1 VKKSSESYSEKLN
14 ISSFFHDLHKLKKEK
29 FMNASC
35 SIKISEYKKLQ
46 DLVKQ
51 NNTTI
56 NKLLQKF
63 IRDLLNNSYK

>member
-1 VKKSSESYSEKLN
+1 MLVVQLRLVNTKK
-14 ISSFFHDLHKLKKEK
+14 I
-29 FMNASC
+29 
-35 SIKISEYKKLQ
+35 Q

-63 IRDLLNNSYK
+63 IRDLLNNSYR